1 MFQDIILE
9 TVVFNILRHVNH
21 MVGLYTLSAKLT
33 GNSLWNLLIF
43 FLLFCAISVVSLCD
57 YPGLSVSSARSGRQL
72 GRPGRRRRP
81 AGPPTWRNAKANK
94 QETILSQH
102 SPVAVA

>member
-1 MFQDIILE
+1 M
-9 TVVFNILRHVNH
+9 
-21 MVGLYTLSAKLT
+21 
-33 GNSLWNLLIF
+33 SL
-43 FLLFCAISVVSLCD
+43 
-57 YPGLSVSSARSGRQL
+57 ARSGRQL

-102 SPVAVA
+102 YCAMIEKKGHLRTRKERLTGQSGLS